1 MNNNLKPKKPNRLYE
16 ELKMELAICQI
27 GGLFL
32 ALFEDENVPELI
44 ITKLQKDL
52 PDYFQFSVQMTEK
65 KVWFPILFEQT
76 FEQVGKQSNIYHV
89 LGIEALSE
97 KSQADF
103 LQYLQY
109 GRERFKALPYSIVF
123 WMHSP
128 FAKKLFHAAP
138 DFHHWVFGT
147 YDFTEIT
154 TVAINRNEE
163 KRLAFHRDAKA
174 VFLNKIDNHLEK
186 LIWQYEHWQEVK
198 DSSEDFQLEVMSR
211 ANLSD
216 YYVNLYGTDKDG
228 TVWLLDNRLDEF
240 LDNDKQSFMTL
251 LGDFGTGKSSFSL
264 HYFISQA
271 KRYLLDKSRRIPL
284 FVSLKDYPGRLN
296 IETFITNEFSE
307 KFGLSFS
314 SKVFQDLAL
323 QGKFLYCVD
332 GFDEMVCLS
341 DKQETTDNFKEL
353 AKLTFENLQFVTL
366 SEQRRQTNKV
376 FMTCRTHYF
385 FNEFKIDY
393 LFLHNNYTFKRNYKP
408 IRIYLKVFSPEQIKD
423 YIYKN
428 VGNEALSDEI
438 LGIIKN
444 TYNLEEL
451 SNRPLLLEMIV
462 KTLPELKAQ
471 KQINAAELYKVY
483 TNMWIKRDDW
493 RSQMTPDGKREFMWE
508 LAIKMYQN
516 SGDFSLHY
524 SHLAPP
530 NKAFLKPQHIDNLEK
545 DYYKYETTTCSFLNR
560 DLSGNYKFIHKSF
573 MEYFVAEYLF
583 DCIKKAQASLLE
595 YSKTNEEVKFFLK
608 MIISVNK
615 QKLSHLNLSHL
626 ILNGTDLQ
634 GANLERAFL
643 EKANLQGANLE
654 GAKLHGANLEGANL
668 EGANLV
674 RANLVRANL
683 NWANLNWANLEG
695 ANLIGANL
703 EVANLKGAILIGAI
717 LIKAELE
724 EANLE
729 EANFK
734 EANLKDANFEEAK
747 LKGAKLQGANL
758 EGTTGLP
765 EEYYNR

>member
-1 MNNNLKPKKPNRLYE
+1 MKKGSTPKKPNRLYD

-32 ALFEDENVPELI
+32 ALYEDENVPELI
-44 ITKLQKDL
+44 ISKLQKDL

-65 KVWFPILFEQT
+65 KVWFPIFFEQT

-89 LGIEALSE
+89 LGIETLSE
-97 KSQADF
+97 KSQEDF

-123 WMHSP
+123 WIHPP

-147 YDFTEIT
+147 YDFTKIT
-154 TVAINRNEE
+154 TVVLNRNEE
-163 KRLAFHRDAKA
+163 KRLAFHRDAQA
-174 VFLNKIDNHLEK
+174 IFLNNIDQHLEK
-186 LIWQYEHWQEVK
+186 LIWQYEHWREVK
-198 DSSEDFQLEVMSR
+198 NSGKAFVIEVMSR

-216 YYVNLYGTDKDG
+216 YYVNLYGTDKDR
-228 TVWLLDNRLDEF
+228 TVWLLDDRLDEF

-264 HYFISQA
+264 HYFIAQA
-271 KRYLLDKSRRIPL
+271 RRYMLDKSRRIPL

-296 IETFITNEFSE
+296 IETFITNEFAE

-314 SKVFQDLAL
+314 SLVFQDLAL
-323 QGKFLYCVD
+323 QGKFLFCVD
-332 GFDEMVCLS
+332 GFDEMVSMS

-353 AKLTFENLQFVTL
+353 AKLTFENLQFVIQ
-366 SEQRRQTNKV
+366 SELRRQTNKV

-385 FNEFKIDY
+385 FNDFKIDY
-393 LFLHNNYTFKRNYKP
+393 LFLHNNYTFKKNYKP
-408 IRIYLKVFSPEQIKD
+408 IRIYVKVFGSEQIKD
-423 YIYKN
+423 YILKN
-428 VGNEALSDEI
+428 VGNEALSEEI

-483 TNMWIKRDDW
+483 TNMWIERDDW
-493 RSQMTPDGKREFMWE
+493 RSQMTPDGKRKFMWE
-508 LAIKMYQN
+508 LAVKMSQK

-524 SHLAPP
+524 SHLAQPK
-530 NKAFLKPQHIDNLEK
+530 KAFLKQHLDSLEK
-545 DYYKYETTTCSFLNR
+545 DYYKYEATTCSFLNR

-583 DCIKKAQASLLE
+583 DCLKKHQASLLE
-595 YSKTNEEVKFFLK
+595 YSKTNEEVNFFLK

-615 QKLSHLNLSHL
+615 QKLSHLNLSGL
-626 ILNGTDLQ
+626 TLNGTDLQ
-634 GANLERAFL
+634 RANLEGTILEGANL
-643 EKANLQGANLE
+643 QSANLE
-654 GAKLHGANLEGANL
+654 GANLHGANLEGANL
-668 EGANLV
+668 HRTNFEESHLEKANLK
-674 RANLVRANL
+674 RANLQ
-683 NWANLNWANLEG
+683 G
-695 ANLIGANL
+695 AS
-703 EVANLKGAILIGAI
+703 
-717 LIKAELE
+717 
-724 EANLE
+724 
-729 EANFK
+729 
-734 EANLKDANFEEAK
+734 
-747 LKGAKLQGANL
+747 LQGANL
-758 EGTTGLP
+758 ANANLTLANLQGAKLQAANLQKANLQEANLVNTSLLMANLEGVNFEGANLDGA
-765 EEYYNR
+765 NIRLSGS